1 MATVIKEPTSEPPF
15 EVPGP
20 SYYDERDML
29 GVRLGV
35 PFRLHF
41 LATFGLPTQ
50 LGTIW
55 LGAWGVASVAF
66 FVAGLAVL
74 FASGIASMN
83 GNVLEYVRH
92 FANVQELP
100 PDGLG
105 MARSLSAGGYW
116 QINMLL
122 WAAAVVCWLDAA
134 GSGCCATAGGRTCS
148 ARGSRRFC

>member
-1 MATVIKEPTSEPPF
+1 MATVITEGPSELPF
-15 EVPGP
+15 ELPGP
-20 SYYDERDML
+20 SYYDERDIA

-35 PFRLHF
+35 PFHVPF
-41 LATFGLPTQ
+41 LAKFGLPTQ

-55 LGAWGVASVAF
+55 LGGWGIASVACF
-66 FVAGLAVL
+66 IAGLFVL

-83 GNVLEYVRH
+83 GNTLEYIRH

-116 QINMLL
+116 EINMVL
-122 WAAAVVCWLDAA
+122 WAAAVVCWA
-134 GSGCCATAGGRTCS
+134 GRCWERLLRSS
-148 ARGSRRFC
+148 WRGDL